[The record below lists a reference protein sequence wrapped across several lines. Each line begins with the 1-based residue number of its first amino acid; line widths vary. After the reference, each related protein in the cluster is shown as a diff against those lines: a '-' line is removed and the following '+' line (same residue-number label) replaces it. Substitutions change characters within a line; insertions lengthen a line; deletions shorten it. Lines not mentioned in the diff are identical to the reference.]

1 MTGAAGKQGGAAA
14 RALLARG
21 TPVRALVRDRTSEAA
36 RAVETLRADLVQGDL
51 DDPAPLGAAVA
62 DVRAVFSVHT
72 PDLADLASDAERV
85 RGRNLVDAARDAG
98 VPQFVHTSVS
108 GAGDHHRA
116 AAGWAQ
122 GRWNTHCWESKAATD
137 ESVRGAGF
145 RHRTILQP
153 ATFTENF
160 VRPSS
165 YFVNWVE
172 DRFLLAP
179 AADTRL
185 PLIAVR
191 DIGAAVAAAVAD
203 PEKFHGRVV
212 QLAGDHLTMARS

>member
-1 MTGAAGKQGGAAA
+1 VTGATGKQGGAAA

-62 DVRAVFSVHT
+62 DVRAVFSVQT
-72 PDLADLASDAERV
+72 PDLVDLASDAERV
-85 RGRNLVDAARDAG
+85 RGRKLVDAARDAG

-122 GRWNTHCWESKAATD
+122 GRWNTDYWESKAATD

-145 RHRTILQP
+145 RHRTILRP

-172 DRFLLAP
+172 DRFRLAP